1 MGKCHSLTCRNMKP
15 EFAIQGDY
23 VIEKATGLIKG
34 AKFVWDENTSK
45 ELRLRTEYIITEK
58 R

>member
-1 MGKCHSLTCRNMKP
+1 MPFVDLRNMKP

-23 VIEKATGLIKG
+23 LIEKATGLIKG
-34 AKFVWDENTSK
+34 AKFVWDENISK
-45 ELRLRTEYIITEK
+45 ELCLRTEYIITEK